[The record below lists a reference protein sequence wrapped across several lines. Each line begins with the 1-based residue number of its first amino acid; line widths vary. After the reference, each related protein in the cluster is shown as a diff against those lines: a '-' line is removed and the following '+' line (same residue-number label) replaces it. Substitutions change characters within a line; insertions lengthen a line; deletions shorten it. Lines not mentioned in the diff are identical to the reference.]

1 MSYTELIDVLYDC
14 RESRFFGQRNLQLTE
29 KRALKEVL
37 KLVRPKFD
45 LHGEVV
51 YEIDSADESSGSKDD
66 SEEEEK
72 NAIGEVDPPKEIQ
85 YAEDDQ
91 INRIEEAN
99 PI

>member
-1 MSYTELIDVLYDC
+1 M
-14 RESRFFGQRNLQLTE
+14 
-29 KRALKEVL
+29 
-37 KLVRPKFD
+37 
-45 LHGEVV
+45 
-51 YEIDSADESSGSKDD
+51 YEIDSADESSSSKDD

-72 NAIGEVDPPKEIQ
+72 NAIGEVDPPHEIQ